1 MQPSSEATPAPPSPR
16 AASGGRKRLCWFLV
30 SMTPV
35 AALLALLFWGQF
47 RPDAN
52 PGGLLE
58 HNAPAEAET
67 ALRDAPDFTGFDLLT
82 GAPVSIQS
90 MRGRIVV
97 VDFWS
102 SWCAACRA
110 EAQVL
115 ADVHRAYA
123 DAGAPVEF
131 VGVAIWDAPDDALA
145 HLRRYG
151 AAYPNILDPDGSSAV
166 AYGVR
171 GVPEKFFLD
180 ADGRIV
186 RKVIGPVDAGALRDA
201 LDDMLAAA

>member
-1 MQPSSEATPAPPSPR
+1 MQPSPETTAPV
-16 AASGGRKRLCWFLV
+16 AAAPSGGRKRLLYFLA

-35 AALLALLFWGQF
+35 AALLALLLWGQL

-58 HNAPAEAET
+58 HNDPAEAET
-67 ALRDAPDFTGFDLLT
+67 ALRDAPDFAGFDLAT
-82 GAPVSIQS
+82 GAPVSAEAL
-90 MRGRIVV
+90 RGRIVML
-97 VDFWS
+97 DFWS

-110 EAQVL
+110 EARAL
-115 ADVHRAYA
+115 AEVHREYA
-123 DAGAPVEF
+123 QAGAPVEF
-131 VGVAIWDAPDDALA
+131 VGIAIWDDAGDALA
-145 HLRRYG
+145 HIRRYD
-151 AAYPNILDPDGSSAV
+151 AAYLNILDPGGSSAV

-186 RKVIGPVDAGALRDA
+186 RKVIGPVSADGLRSA
-201 LDDMLAAA
+201 LDSLLADS

>member
-1 MQPSSEATPAPPSPR
+1 MQTSSEAPLSPSPC
-16 AASGGRKRLCWFLV
+16 AGRKRLCWFLA

-35 AALLALLFWGQF
+35 AALLGLLFWGQF
-47 RPDAN
+47 RSDAN

-67 ALRDAPDFTGFDLLT
+67 ALRDAPEFTGFDLLT
-82 GAPVSIQS
+82 GAPVSVQAL
-90 MRGRIVV
+90 RGRIVV

-110 EAQVL
+110 EAQDL
-115 ADVHRAYA
+115 ADVHRGYA
-123 DAGAPVEF
+123 EAGAPVEF
-131 VGVAIWDAPDDALA
+131 IGVAIWDAPDDALA

-151 AAYPNILDPDGSSAV
+151 VAYPNILDPDGSSAV

-186 RKVIGPVDAGALRDA
+186 RKVIGPVDAESLRSA
-201 LDDMLAAA
+201 LDGMLAAA

>member
-1 MQPSSEATPAPPSPR
+1 MQPSSEATPAPPSSS
-16 AASGGRKRLCWFLV
+16 ASGGRKRLCWFLV

-115 ADVHRAYA
+115 AEVHRAYA

-145 HLRRYG
+145 HIRRYG

-186 RKVIGPVDAGALRDA
+186 RKVIGPVDAGALRSA

>member
-1 MQPSSEATPAPPSPR
+1 MQPSSEATPAPPSPF

-35 AALLALLFWGQF
+35 AALLALLLWGQL
-47 RPDAN
+47 RPDVN

-166 AYGVR
+166 GYGVR

>member
-1 MQPSSEATPAPPSPR
+1 MQTSPEATAPPDS
-16 AASGGRKRLCWFLV
+16 AASSSGRKRLFYFLA
-30 SMTPV
+30 SMAPV
-35 AALLALLFWGQF
+35 AALFALLLWGQL

-58 HNAPAEAET
+58 HNDPAEAET
-67 ALRDAPDFTGFDLLT
+67 ALRDAPDFAGFDLAT
-82 GAPVSIQS
+82 GAPVNAEAL
-90 MRGRIVV
+90 RGRIVV
-97 VDFWS
+97 LDFWS

-110 EAQVL
+110 EARDL
-115 ADVHRAYA
+115 AAVHKEYA

-131 VGVAIWDAPDDALA
+131 VGIAIWDDANDALA
-145 HLRRYG
+145 HIRRYD
-151 AAYPNILDPDGSSAV
+151 AAYLNILDPDGSSAV

-186 RKVIGPVDAGALRDA
+186 RKVIGPVSADRLRSA
-201 LDDMLAAA
+201 LDDLLAAS

>member
-1 MQPSSEATPAPPSPR
+1 MQTSSEAPLSPSPH
-16 AASGGRKRLCWFLV
+16 AASAGRKRLCWFLA

-47 RPDAN
+47 RSDAN

-67 ALRDAPDFTGFDLLT
+67 ALRDAPEFTGFDLLT
-82 GAPVSIQS
+82 GAPVSVQAL
-90 MRGRIVV
+90 RGRIVV

-110 EAQVL
+110 EAQAL
-115 ADVHRAYA
+115 AEVHRGYA
-123 DAGAPVEF
+123 EAGAPVEF
-131 VGVAIWDAPDDALA
+131 VGVAIWDAPDDALE

-180 ADGRIV
+180 ANGRIV
-186 RKVIGPVDAGALRDA
+186 RKVIGPVDAESLRSA
-201 LDDMLAAA
+201 LDGMLAAA

>member
-1 MQPSSEATPAPPSPR
+1 MS
-16 AASGGRKRLCWFLV
+16 
-30 SMTPV
+30 PV
-35 AALLALLFWGQF
+35 AALLALLLWGQL

-90 MRGRIVV
+90 MRGRVVV

-110 EAQVL
+110 EAQAL
-115 ADVHRAYA
+115 AEVHRAYA

-151 AAYPNILDPDGSSAV
+151 TAYPNILDPDGASAV

-180 ADGRIV
+180 ADGRIL